1 MTVTLARD
9 TLEAF
14 RVLVARTLGL
24 RCDGGQLDR
33 LAEVLRARLRAS
45 GATFATYIARY
56 DDAEVRALAELLTIG
71 ETSFFRTVD
80 NFVALVEV
88 VLPERMR
95 ARAAAGDW
103 RLHILSAGCSTGE
116 ELYTL
121 AMLLREKV
129 PDLAGWEVR
138 LTGVDINP
146 GAIAHA
152 RRGRYSAWSL
162 RDTPDAMKAR
172 YFRGSRRDQQID
184 AGLAQLVTFE
194 ERNLVADDPAF
205 WQLETFDVIFCRN
218 VIMYFTPEASTA
230 VIERLHRSL
239 VPGGYLFLGYAENL
253 RGVSKDFH
261 LRHTHDTFYYQKRDA
276 DEAHGTADTLSWY
289 DTIRDSAARVE
300 GLVTPD
306 ETAQAASMNRPVP
319 EPALALDL
327 SRRER
332 YAEAIELVRVQPPE
346 ARGDADTELLL
357 AVLCTN
363 GGRFDEAEAICQRVL
378 ELDGL
383 SGGAHYLRALAHEHQ
398 GDSQAARRDDETAIY
413 LDATFAMPRM
423 HLGLLAKRRGDRE
436 AAERSLSEALAL
448 LAREDT
454 ARILLFGGGFSREM
468 LIEFCRSELRAL
480 EGP

>member
-1 MTVTLARD
+1 MTFTVERG

-14 RVLVARTLGL
+14 RQLVARTLGL
-24 RCDGGQLDR
+24 RCEGGQLDR
-33 LAEVLRARLRAS
+33 LAEVLRARLHAK
-45 GATFATYIARY
+45 GATFATYIERY
-56 DDAEVRALAELLTIG
+56 GDAEVRVLAELLTIG

-80 NFVALVEV
+80 NFVALIEV

-95 ARAAAGDW
+95 ARTAAGAR

-116 ELYTL
+116 EVYTL

-146 GAIAHA
+146 SAIAHA

-162 RDTPDAMKAR
+162 RDTPDDMKAK
-172 YFRGSRRDQQID
+172 YFRSSGRDHQID
-184 AGLAQLVTFE
+184 AGLAKMATFE

-218 VIMYFTPEASTA
+218 VIMYFTPEASAA

-239 VPGGYLFLGYAENL
+239 VPGGYLVLGYAENL
-253 RGVSKDFH
+253 RGVSKAFH

-276 DEAHGTADTLSWY
+276 VEAHGTAGALPWY
-289 DTIRDSAARVE
+289 DAIRDSAARIE
-300 GLVTPD
+300 SLVVPD
-306 ETAQAASMNRPVP
+306 RTAQAGSMNRPVP
-319 EPALALDL
+319 ELTLALDL
-327 SRRER
+327 LRRER
-332 YAEAIELVRVQPPE
+332 YAEAIELVRAQPPE

-363 GGRFDEAEAICQRVL
+363 SGHFDEAEAICQRVL
-378 ELDGL
+378 ALDGL
-383 SGGAHYLRALAHEHQ
+383 SGGAHYLRALAHEHL
-398 GDSQAARRDDETAIY
+398 GDSPAARRDDETAIY

-436 AAERSLSEALAL
+436 AAGRSLSEALPL

-454 ARILLFGGGFSREM
+454 ARILLFGGGFTREM